1 MALQSN
7 RFNSGGVRGKWAG
20 IPRTLISLAIA
31 VGAFL
36 ALSWSI
42 SLMRDEEAPRL
53 LVVLVALA
61 VGVLG
66 VWAFFWIANALIAAL
81 PPNIREWIR
90 PYIFVGPAIVV
101 LIVYLVYPAINTIY
115 LSFLDARSE
124 GFVGLDNYVFA
135 FTDKNMHIAFRNN
148 ILWLVLGTAGAVSLG
163 LIVAVLVDHLKR
175 GEAVAKSF
183 IFLPMAISLVGAS
196 VIWRFIYAFQPPGRP
211 QTGLLNAIVV
221 ALGGDPKGWLIERSI
236 NNYALIIIMIW
247 LMTGFAMVVLS
258 AALKGISSELIEA
271 ARIDGAS
278 EIQLFFRIIIPSIRG
293 PIITVA
299 TTIAIGILKVFDIV
313 FVMTS
318 GQLGTEVI
326 ANRMYAEMF
335 RFRNFGRGSTLAV
348 VLLVAV
354 IPIMVVNVRNLLR
367 SRS

>member
-1 MALQSN
+1 
-7 RFNSGGVRGKWAG
+7 
-20 IPRTLISLAIA
+20 
-31 VGAFL
+31 
-36 ALSWSI
+36 
-42 SLMRDEEAPRL
+42 MRDEDAPRL

-66 VWAFFWIANALIAAL
+66 IWAFFWIANALIAAL
-81 PPNIREWIR
+81 TPRLREGIR
-90 PYIFVGPAIVV
+90 PYIFIGPAVV
-101 LIVYLVYPAINTIY
+101 LLIVYLVYPAINTIY
-115 LSFLDARSE
+115 LSFLDARSDN
-124 GFVGLDNYVFA
+124 FVGLENYVFA
-135 FTDKNMHIAFRNN
+135 FTDENMHIAFRNN
-148 ILWLVLGTAGAVSLG
+148 ILWLVLGTGGAVGLG
-163 LIVAVLVDHLKR
+163 LIIAVLVDRLKR
-175 GEAVAKSF
+175 GEAIAKSF

-196 VIWRFIYAFQPPGRP
+196 VIWRFVYAFQPAGRP

-221 ALGGDPKGWLIERSI
+221 SLGGEPVGWLIERSF
-236 NNYALIIIMIW
+236 NNYALIVIMIW

-258 AALKGISSELIEA
+258 AALKGIPSEIIEA

-278 EIQLFFRIIIPSIRG
+278 EVQLFFRIIIPSLRG

-299 TTIAIGILKVFDIV
+299 TTIAIAILKVFDIV

-318 GQLGTEVI
+318 GQFDTEVI

-348 VLLVAV
+348 ILLIAV
-354 IPIMVVNVRNLLR
+354 VPIMVVNVRNLLR

>member
-1 MALQSN
+1 LRVLIAL
-7 RFNSGGVRGKWAG
+7 
-20 IPRTLISLAIA
+20 IA
-31 VGAFL
+31 ALGAFL
-36 ALSWSI
+36 LLRWSI

-53 LVVLVALA
+53 LVTLVALA

-66 VWAFFWIANALIAAL
+66 VWALFWIANALIAAL
-81 PPNIREWIR
+81 PPRLREGIR
-90 PYIFVGPAIVV
+90 PYIFIGPAVVV
-101 LIVYLVYPAINTIY
+101 LLVYLVYPAINTIY
-115 LSFLDARSE
+115 LSFLDARSKE
-124 GFVGLDNYVFA
+124 FVGIENYIFA
-135 FTDKNMHIAFRNN
+135 FTDKNMHVAFRNN
-148 ILWLVLGTAGAVSLG
+148 VLWLVLGTGASVSLG
-163 LIVAVLVDHLKR
+163 LVIAVLVDRLRR
-175 GEAVAKSF
+175 GEAIAKSL

-196 VIWRFIYAFQPPGRP
+196 VIWRFMYAFQPEGRP
-211 QTGLLNAIVV
+211 QTGLLNAVVV
-221 ALGGDPKGWLIERSI
+221 ALGGEPVGWLVERAI

-258 AALKGISSELIEA
+258 AALKTIPGEIIEA

-278 EIQLFFRIIIPSIRG
+278 ELQLFFRIIIPSLRG

-299 TTIAIGILKVFDIV
+299 TTIAIAILKVFDIV

-335 RFRNFGRGSTLAV
+335 RFRHFGRGSTLAV
-348 VLLVAV
+348 VLLIAV

-367 SRS
+367 QRS